1 MAWMGITVTGDD
13 TTRPALTTSLWWPFE
28 HAADPFAS
36 ARDAALD
43 LRPPSIALHQVRRE
57 GTGDALGLQWVGR
70 VHELEVHVGSG
81 RVTSVP
87 DQPQDLT
94 GPNHLARGD
103 QHGARSQVREQRED
117 LGALHDH
124 LDPGHQVDSAPGRSN
139 LTMGFQRDRE
149 LTHHLDQGQL
159 GHGVHGC
166 YDLAVKRGVAG

>member
-1 MAWMGITVTGDD
+1 MAWMGITVTGDG

-94 GPNHLARGD
+94 GPTIWPVVTNTVP
-103 QHGARSQVREQRED
+103 GAKCANSAKTSVPCTITWIPATRSTPPR
-117 LGALHDH
+117 A
-124 LDPGHQVDSAPGRSN
+124 
-139 LTMGFQRDRE
+139 DR
-149 LTHHLDQGQL
+149 T
-159 GHGVHGC
+159 
-166 YDLAVKRGVAG
+166 